1 MSFWHRRQFE
11 EFGVVDAVEWWRV
24 KQRNSTRLV
33 VSFKVQTLQQSTC
46 FKSVNFQ
53 EKSVAL
59 GLIGST
65 HVVFGEK
72 VKVRE
77 VSAFTMKD

>member
-1 MSFWHRRQFE
+1 M
-11 EFGVVDAVEWWRV
+11 
-24 KQRNSTRLV
+24 
-33 VSFKVQTLQQSTC
+33 FKNELI
-46 FKSVNFQ
+46 FK

-59 GLIGST
+59 SLIGST

-77 VSAFTMKD
+77 VSGFTMID

>member
-1 MSFWHRRQFE
+1 MYERDMVVRRQFE
-11 EFGVVDAVEWWRV
+11 EFGLVVAVEWWKVR
-24 KQRNSTRLV
+24 QRKSSRLV
-33 VSFKVQTLQQSTC
+33 ISFK
-46 FKSVNFQ
+46 

-59 GLIGST
+59 DLIGST